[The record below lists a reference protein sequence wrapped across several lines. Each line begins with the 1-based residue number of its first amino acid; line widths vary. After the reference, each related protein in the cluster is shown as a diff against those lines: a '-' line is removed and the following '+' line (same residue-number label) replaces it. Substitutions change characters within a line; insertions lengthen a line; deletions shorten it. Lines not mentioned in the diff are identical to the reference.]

1 MTDKP
6 LSEEAIH
13 EACKPKSDRL
23 NFEDFQNAPRI
34 YTVIKATEGD
44 SEAPIFVYLEGE
56 PRPYKPCKTM
66 IRVLK
71 AAWGTKASD
80 WIGKRLELY
89 GDPTVK
95 WAGVE
100 VGGIRISKVSGIDKP
115 LDLMLTINRGKRS
128 TRRVEPLPT
137 EPTKSEP
144 AKEPAKHDPLP
155 PFRSWL
161 ESKGL
166 SETDAQERIGGRT
179 LEEAT
184 DEDWKAL
191 RAWAKELKLKE
202 NEQ

>member
-6 LSEEAIH
+6 LSEEAIR

-34 YTVIKATEGD
+34 YTVLKATEGD

-71 AAWGTKASD
+71 AAWGTKSSD
-80 WIGKRLELY
+80 WIGQRVELY

-100 VGGIRISKVSGIDKP
+100 VGGIRISRVSGIEQP
-115 LDLMLTINRGKRS
+115 LDLMLTVTRGKR
-128 TRRVEPLPT
+128 TPRRV
-137 EPTKSEP
+137 
-144 AKEPAKHDPLP
+144 DPLP
-155 PFRSWL
+155 SEEIVSKPVTQEDRVGKFRLWL

-166 SETDAQERIGGRT
+166 TEANATERLAGRT
-179 LEEAT
+179 LDEAT

-191 RAWAKELKLKE
+191 RAWAKELKPKE
-202 NEQ
+202 AP